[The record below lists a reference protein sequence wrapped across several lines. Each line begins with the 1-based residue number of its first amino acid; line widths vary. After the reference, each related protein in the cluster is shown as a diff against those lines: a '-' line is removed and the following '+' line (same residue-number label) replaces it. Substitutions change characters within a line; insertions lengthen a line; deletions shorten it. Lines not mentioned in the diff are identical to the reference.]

1 MGSRAE
7 HFRREFRGE
16 RRGCQSPAAAG
27 DWLRRRVGSA
37 LSRYRCGGREAAQ
50 KWLSYLPLYRPRRLR
65 RPDSSLHRMHVVV
78 RQRPRCYRTSRG
90 GTRDLRACAFMPKPS
105 RITLRGCRSEDRRAV
120 GQFSSN
126 LLNGR
131 FDHLRHAAQQDLG
144 GSILARLIPTA
155 RYELPISDSRF
166 VAAGLS
172 FRPCCL
178 FGDVRMTRRKF
189 EITGHMNEREFPHIV
204 ELELP
209 PGGFRSKGLEFDAF
223 HRERGIP
230 IRRGR
235 GRHEVEQFH
244 IRFCFPDAATAD
256 AFQGRFG
263 GTRLTY
269 SPSRPSAVS
278 ALLLAAGHRWQGYD
292 AGGSAAL
299 ARVHARD

>member
-90 GTRDLRACAFMPKPS
+90 GTRDLRACAFVPKPS

-155 RYELPISDSRF
+155 RQGLPISDSRF
-166 VAAGLS
+166 VAAGLAQND
-172 FRPCCL
+172 RAIPVETDEMERVLADIDADCCNG
-178 FGDVRMTRRKF
+178 FKA
-189 EITGHMNEREFPHIV
+189 TGVVWHGM
-204 ELELP
+204 
-209 PGGFRSKGLEFDAF
+209 
-223 HRERGIP
+223 
-230 IRRGR
+230 
-235 GRHEVEQFH
+235 
-244 IRFCFPDAATAD
+244 
-256 AFQGRFG
+256 
-263 GTRLTY
+263 
-269 SPSRPSAVS
+269 
-278 ALLLAAGHRWQGYD
+278 LLILAPRTSYAAGWGRRT
-292 AGGSAAL
+292 AGPS
-299 ARVHARD
+299 H